1 VFLNFVSVG
10 ITNAINLIRY
20 NTEWNKLNGTSR
32 DKGKIQ
38 GGGNIIQVKVTKAK
52 MLQDK
57 DLLMRQLRI

>member
-10 ITNAINLIRY
+10 ITNAINLITRY

-38 GGGNIIQVKVTKAK
+38 GGEKLYDTKLTKAK

-57 DLLMRQLRI
+57 DL